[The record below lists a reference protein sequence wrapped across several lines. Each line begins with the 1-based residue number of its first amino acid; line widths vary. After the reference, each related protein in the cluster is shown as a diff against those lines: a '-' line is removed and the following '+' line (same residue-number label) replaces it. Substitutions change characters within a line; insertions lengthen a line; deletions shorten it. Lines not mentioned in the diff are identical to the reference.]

1 MQQMNVQLQVLEKA
15 KIQIKSIVN
24 LKDRIIVLE
33 QNVREERL
41 SKLNSEGKNK

>member
-1 MQQMNVQLQVLEKA
+1 MQQMTVQLQGLEKA
-15 KIQIKSIVN
+15 KIEIKSIVN